1 MNMKENNSKEIN
13 LLQII
18 LMFFSWLAKLG
29 KRILNFFGYFIRL
42 TYRYSLIT
50 FIAIAVSLSV
60 GLYLS
65 RTSAQIYKADAMAMF
80 YGCEAQTVKEVCK
93 QLENSISSNNLYS
106 LATKLSI
113 PDSIAENIEKF
124 QSFYVID
131 YSKDSVADKVDFDN
145 SHPLTDTMNVRMKD
159 RLYFR
164 ILSKNINQISEVQT
178 AILNYLNNN
187 PVLKEQYINKK
198 NELSQQIKICDIET
212 QRIDSLAK
220 VSYFKDID
228 QQLKFENNKL
238 LIGDQ
243 RKQLFYND
251 LLDLQKIKSKAE
263 TRLVDFKQPVNMPSG
278 FFVNPIPVNSG
289 LKYGAISILIGY
301 FIALVLSVLIENRK
315 NILNYLNQK

>member
-1 MNMKENNSKEIN
+1 MEENNSKEIN
-13 LLQII
+13 LFQLIS
-18 LMFFSWLAKLG
+18 MFFSSLTKLW
-29 KRILNFFGYFIRL
+29 KSILNFLGYFIRL
-42 TYRYSLIT
+42 TYRYSLISL
-50 FIAIAVSLSV
+50 IAIAVSLSL

-65 RTSAQIYKADAMAMF
+65 RSSAQIYKADAMAMF

-113 PDSIAENIEKF
+113 PDSIAENIEEF

-164 ILSKNINQISEVQT
+164 ILSKNISQIPTVQT
-178 AILNYLNNN
+178 AILNYLNSN
-187 PVLKEQYINKK
+187 PVLKEQYIDKK
-198 NELSQQIKICDIET
+198 NELLQQINICNVET

-220 VSYFKDID
+220 VSYFKDVD
-228 QQLKFENNKL
+228 KQLKFENNKL

-251 LLDLQKIKSKAE
+251 LLDLQKIKSRAE
-263 TRLVDFKQPVNMPSG
+263 NKLVDFKQPVDMPSG
-278 FFVNPIPVNSG
+278 FFVNPTPVNSN
-289 LKYGAISILIGY
+289 LKYSIISILIGY

>member
-1 MNMKENNSKEIN
+1 MEENSSKEIN
-13 LLQII
+13 LLQLI
-18 LMFFSWLAKLG
+18 LIFFNWLNKLG
-29 KRILNFFGYFIRL
+29 KGTLKFFGYFIKL
-42 TYRYSLIT
+42 TYRHYLIT
-50 FIAIAVSLSV
+50 FVAVVASLSA

-65 RTSAQIYKADAMAMF
+65 RPSSRIYKADAMAMF

-93 QLENSISSNNLYS
+93 QLENSVSSNNLYS

-113 PDSIAENIEKF
+113 PDSVAKNIEGF

-131 YSKDSVADKVDFDN
+131 YSKDSVADKIDFDN
-145 SHPLTDTMNVRMKD
+145 NHPLTDTLNVRMKD

-164 ILSKNINQISEVQT
+164 ILSKNINQIPTVQT
-178 AILNYLNNN
+178 AILNYFNNN
-187 PVLKEQYINKK
+187 PVLKEQYIDKK
-198 NELSQQIKICDIET
+198 NELLQQINICNVET

-228 QQLKFENNKL
+228 RQLKFENNKL

-251 LLDLQKIKSKAE
+251 LLDLQKIKSRAGNK
-263 TRLVDFKQPVNMPSG
+263 LVDFKQPVNMPSG
-278 FFVNPIPVNSG
+278 FFVNPTPINSN
-289 LKYGAISILIGY
+289 LKYGIISILIGY